1 MAQAVTMKV
10 PVNGS
15 LKHLLGRFGHKST
28 NKSNQIKMIENHQG
42 IEIAIGELTGP
53 ADCSTD
59 YLEVSSNELPKNQ
72 IQNVNLSE

>member
-10 PVNGS
+10 LVNGS
-15 LKHLLGRFGHKST
+15 LKHLLGRLGDKST
-28 NKSNQIKMIENHQG
+28 NKSNPKSQSQG

-59 YLEVSSNELPKNQ
+59 YLEVSSNQFPKNLT
-72 IQNVNLSE
+72 QNVNLSE